1 MIVYSHELLA
11 ALLLWG
17 ITVFILVY
25 TEFVIDF
32 KHRWYFL
39 QVAMKEKML
48 TKLERDRAVGQV
60 SFVTVN
66 SKELFRPKQ
75 YICLYM

>member
-1 MIVYSHELLA
+1 M
-11 ALLLWG
+11 
-17 ITVFILVY
+17 FILVY
-25 TEFVIDF
+25 SEFVIDF
-32 KHRWYFL
+32 KHQQYLL

-75 YICLYM
+75 CICLYM

>member
-1 MIVYSHELLA
+1 M
-11 ALLLWG
+11 
-17 ITVFILVY
+17 FILVY

-32 KHRWYFL
+32 KHLCYFL

-60 SFVTVN
+60 SFVEGKFQGTVPA
-66 SKELFRPKQ
+66 KTIHLFVYVDQ
-75 YICLYM
+75 